1 MTVFRSFYLRCLLHF
16 GVQVRIITLYAWSDV
31 TGLTGLSGGTECI
44 EESRTALT
52 IRSWQYRFY
61 REYVFSPALRVH
73 KLSRTWR
80 ERMRDR
86 VDPITEEKESEVKA
100 QDLQTDAVGKEETQE
115 ILQTDALAEI
125 PADEIPEEDFLADPA
140 EDETVKEEELLKAEA
155 AEEATESEEQEAS
168 EERPESEEQEASEES
183 AEAEESGENT
193 EAEASKESTTEERR
207 EGLSEKLAF
216 FSNMS
221 LGKKIAVGCGAAAC
235 VLAVVYIGIAQTYK
249 TKFIEGTSING
260 IDAGKKTVSEVED
273 EIEKTVENYSL
284 KLSFRDNRTE
294 TIDGDDIDYQY
305 VPDGGVQKLLDEQN
319 IYTWIGGALFGSEK
333 SFTVD
338 EDTQFNEQKLVEGL
352 SNLPEMKTENQ
363 VAPTD
368 AYLLLD
374 ENTKR
379 YNIIPETE
387 GNVLN
392 VEAVQA
398 YAKSAVSGSVETV
411 DLAQA
416 ADTYAAPAVRSTDES
431 LNSQQAALNQFL
443 SASITYTLPEGTQV
457 LDASVLNG
465 WISEDEN
472 GYRYVDEE
480 HIAECVDQYVADLAS
495 AVDVEKETS
504 TFASTNRGMV
514 EVDNNEFVIKINQ
527 DAEKEQ
533 LLAEVLGSTVA
544 QREPVYSRKDETQD
558 PTFGGTYVEID
569 IDNQTVYYYEDGQCL
584 VETPCVTGTGS
595 VPRRSTPTGVFHIYD
610 KQRNRTLYGDIQADG
625 SYGYASFVNYW
636 MRFCGGCGLH
646 DATWRDSF
654 GGDIYWDSGSH
665 GCVNLPY
672 EAAAQMYEIVEEGT
686 PCIVF

>member
-1 MTVFRSFYLRCLLHF
+1 MFFLRLQES
-16 GVQVRIITLYAWSDV
+16 VTSSRI
-31 TGLTGLSGGTECI
+31 
-44 EESRTALT
+44 
-52 IRSWQYRFY
+52 
-61 REYVFSPALRVH
+61 
-73 KLSRTWR
+73 WR
-80 ERMRDR
+80 KRMSDR

-100 QDLQTDAVGKEETQE
+100 QDLQEDAAEKEETQE
-115 ILQTDALAEI
+115 VLKTDALAEI
-125 PADEIPEEDFLADPA
+125 PADEIPDEDFLAETETAAESPA
-140 EDETVKEEELLKAEA
+140 EAVSGEA
-155 AEEATESEEQEAS
+155 
-168 EERPESEEQEASEES
+168 PEES
-183 AEAEESGENT
+183 A
-193 EAEASKESTTEERR
+193 TEEGSS
-207 EGLSEKLAF
+207 GLTKKLAA

-221 LGKKIAVGCGAAAC
+221 LRKKIAVGCGAAAC

-294 TIDGDDIDYQY
+294 TIDGDAFDYQY
-305 VPDGGVQKLLDEQN
+305 VSDGGVQRLLDEQN

-333 SFTVD
+333 SYTVD

-352 SNLPEMKTENQ
+352 SNLPEMKSENQ

-374 ENTKR
+374 ETTKR
-379 YNIIPETE
+379 YNIVPETE

-416 ADTYAAPAVRSTDES
+416 ADTYAAPAIRANDEG
-431 LNSQQAALNQFL
+431 LNSQQAALNTFL
-443 SASITYTLPEGTQV
+443 SANITYTLPEGKQV
-457 LDASVLNG
+457 LDANVLNG
-465 WISEDEN
+465 WISVDDN

-514 EVDNNEFVIKINQ
+514 EVDNNEYVIKINQ
-527 DAEKEQ
+527 DAEKEK
-533 LLAEVLGSTVA
+533 LLEEVLGNTVT

-610 KQRNRTLYGDIQADG
+610 KQRSRTLYGDIQPDG

>member
-1 MTVFRSFYLRCLLHF
+1 MFFLRLQES
-16 GVQVRIITLYAWSDV
+16 VTSSRI
-31 TGLTGLSGGTECI
+31 
-44 EESRTALT
+44 
-52 IRSWQYRFY
+52 
-61 REYVFSPALRVH
+61 
-73 KLSRTWR
+73 WR
-80 ERMRDR
+80 ERMSDR

-100 QDLQTDAVGKEETQE
+100 QDLQEDAAEKEETQE
-115 ILQTDALAEI
+115 VLKTDALAEI
-125 PADEIPEEDFLADPA
+125 PADEIPDEDFLAEPA
-140 EDETVKEEELLKAEA
+140 EDEIVKEEELLKAEPEAETETETA
-155 AEEATESEEQEAS
+155 AESPAEAVSGEA
-168 EERPESEEQEASEES
+168 PEES
-183 AEAEESGENT
+183 A
-193 EAEASKESTTEERR
+193 TEEGSS
-207 EGLSEKLAF
+207 GLTKKLAA

-221 LGKKIAVGCGAAAC
+221 LRKKIAVGCGAAAC

-294 TIDGDDIDYQY
+294 TIDGDAIDYQY
-305 VPDGGVQKLLDEQN
+305 VSDGGVQKLLDEQN

-333 SFTVD
+333 SYTVD

-374 ENTKR
+374 ETTKR
-379 YNIIPETE
+379 YNIVPETE

-416 ADTYAAPAVRSTDES
+416 ADTYAAPAIRANDEG
-431 LNSQQAALNQFL
+431 LNSQQAALNAFL
-443 SASITYTLPEGTQV
+443 STSITYTLPEGTQV
-457 LDASVLNG
+457 LDANVLDG
-465 WISEDEN
+465 WISVDDN

-514 EVDNNEFVIKINQ
+514 EVDNNEYVIKINQ
-527 DAEKEQ
+527 DAEKEK
-533 LLAEVLGSTVA
+533 LLEEVLGNTVT

-610 KQRNRTLYGDIQADG
+610 KQRSRTLYGDIQPDG

>member
-1 MTVFRSFYLRCLLHF
+1 MFFLRLQES
-16 GVQVRIITLYAWSDV
+16 VTSSRI
-31 TGLTGLSGGTECI
+31 
-44 EESRTALT
+44 
-52 IRSWQYRFY
+52 
-61 REYVFSPALRVH
+61 
-73 KLSRTWR
+73 WR
-80 ERMRDR
+80 ERMSDR

-100 QDLQTDAVGKEETQE
+100 QDLQEDAAEKEETQE
-115 ILQTDALAEI
+115 VLKTDALAEI
-125 PADEIPEEDFLADPA
+125 PADEIPDEDFLAEPA
-140 EDETVKEEELLKAEA
+140 EDEIVTEEELLKAEPEAETETETA
-155 AEEATESEEQEAS
+155 AESPAEAVSGEA
-168 EERPESEEQEASEES
+168 PEES
-183 AEAEESGENT
+183 A
-193 EAEASKESTTEERR
+193 TEEGSS
-207 EGLSEKLAF
+207 GLTKKLAA

-221 LGKKIAVGCGAAAC
+221 LRKRIAVGCGAAAC

-294 TIDGDDIDYQY
+294 TIDGDAFDYQY
-305 VPDGGVQKLLDEQN
+305 VSDGGVQRLLDEQN

-333 SFTVD
+333 SYTVD

-352 SNLPEMKTENQ
+352 SNLPEMKSENQ

-374 ENTKR
+374 ETTKR
-379 YNIIPETE
+379 YNIVPETE

-416 ADTYAAPAVRSTDES
+416 ADTYAAPAIRANDEG
-431 LNSQQAALNQFL
+431 LNSQQAALNAFL
-443 SASITYTLPEGTQV
+443 STSITYTLPEGTQV
-457 LDASVLNG
+457 LDANVLDG
-465 WISEDEN
+465 WISVDDN

-514 EVDNNEFVIKINQ
+514 EVDNNEYVIKINQ
-527 DAEKEQ
+527 DAEKEK
-533 LLAEVLGSTVA
+533 LLEEVLGNTVT

-610 KQRNRTLYGDIQADG
+610 KQRSRTLYGDIQPDG

>member
-1 MTVFRSFYLRCLLHF
+1 MFFLRLQES
-16 GVQVRIITLYAWSDV
+16 VTSSRI
-31 TGLTGLSGGTECI
+31 
-44 EESRTALT
+44 
-52 IRSWQYRFY
+52 
-61 REYVFSPALRVH
+61 
-73 KLSRTWR
+73 WR
-80 ERMRDR
+80 ERMSDR

-100 QDLQTDAVGKEETQE
+100 QDLQEDAAEKEETQE
-115 ILQTDALAEI
+115 VLKTDALAEI
-125 PADEIPEEDFLADPA
+125 PADEIPDEDFLAEPA
-140 EDETVKEEELLKAEA
+140 EDEIVTEEELLKAEPEAETETETA
-155 AEEATESEEQEAS
+155 AESPAEAVSGEA
-168 EERPESEEQEASEES
+168 PEES
-183 AEAEESGENT
+183 A
-193 EAEASKESTTEERR
+193 TEEGSS
-207 EGLSEKLAF
+207 GLTKKLAA

-221 LGKKIAVGCGAAAC
+221 LRKKIAVGCGAAAC

-294 TIDGDDIDYQY
+294 TIDGDAFDYQY
-305 VPDGGVQKLLDEQN
+305 VSDGGVQKLLDEQN

-333 SFTVD
+333 SYTVD

-352 SNLPEMKTENQ
+352 SNLPEMKSENQ

-374 ENTKR
+374 ETTKR
-379 YNIIPETE
+379 YNIVPETE

-416 ADTYAAPAVRSTDES
+416 ADTYAAPAIRANDEG
-431 LNSQQAALNQFL
+431 LNSQQAALNAFL
-443 SASITYTLPEGTQV
+443 STSITYTLPEGTQV
-457 LDASVLNG
+457 LDANVLDG
-465 WISEDEN
+465 WISVDDN

-514 EVDNNEFVIKINQ
+514 EVDNTEYVIKINQ
-527 DAEKEQ
+527 DAEKEK
-533 LLAEVLGSTVA
+533 LLEEVLGNTVT

-610 KQRNRTLYGDIQADG
+610 KQRSRTLYGDIQPDG

>member
-1 MTVFRSFYLRCLLHF
+1 
-16 GVQVRIITLYAWSDV
+16 
-31 TGLTGLSGGTECI
+31 
-44 EESRTALT
+44 
-52 IRSWQYRFY
+52 
-61 REYVFSPALRVH
+61 
-73 KLSRTWR
+73 
-80 ERMRDR
+80 MRDR
-86 VDPITEEKESEVKA
+86 VDPINEEKDPEVKP
-100 QDLQTDAVGKEETQE
+100 QDLSKDAAGKEETQE
-115 ILQTDALAEI
+115 VLKTDVLAEI
-125 PADEIPEEDFLADPA
+125 SADEIPEEDFLTDPA
-140 EDETVKEEELLKAEA
+140 EDEIVKEEELPEEESAEA
-155 AEEATESEEQEAS
+155 AEKAAAAEEEEEEEGTVSEEQEAVS
-168 EERPESEEQEASEES
+168 AEAPEESVTEETPEEAPEESVTEEAREES
-183 AEAEESGENT
+183 AAEEESG
-193 EAEASKESTTEERR
+193 
-207 EGLSEKLAF
+207 GLSKKLAYF
-216 FSNMS
+216 KNMS

-235 VLAVVYIGIAQTYK
+235 VLAVTYIGIAQTYK

-273 EIEKTVENYSL
+273 EIEKTVENYTL

-294 TIDGDDIDYQY
+294 TIDGDAIDYQY
-305 VPDGGVQKLLDEQN
+305 VSDGGVQKLLDEQN

-333 SFTVD
+333 SYTVG

-374 ENTKR
+374 EATKR

-416 ADTYAAPAVRSTDES
+416 ADTYAAPAVRATDES
-431 LNSQQAALNQFL
+431 LNSQQAALNTFL
-443 SASITYTLPEGTQV
+443 STSITYTLPEGTQT
-457 LDASVLNG
+457 LDANVLNG
-465 WISEDEN
+465 WISVDDN

-480 HIAECVDQYVADLAS
+480 HIAECVDQYVEDLAS

-514 EVDNNEFVIKINQ
+514 EVDNNEYVIKIDQ

-533 LLAEVLGSTVA
+533 LLEEVLGNTVT
-544 QREPVYSRKDETQD
+544 QREPVYSRKDKTQD

-569 IDNQTVYYYEDGQCL
+569 IENQTVYYYEDGQCL

-595 VPRRSTPTGVFHIYD
+595 IPRRSTPTGVFHIYD
-610 KQRNRTLYGDIQADG
+610 KQRSRTLYGDIQPDG

-654 GGDIYWDSGSH
+654 GGDIYWESGSH

>member
-1 MTVFRSFYLRCLLHF
+1 MFFLRLQES
-16 GVQVRIITLYAWSDV
+16 VTSSRI
-31 TGLTGLSGGTECI
+31 
-44 EESRTALT
+44 
-52 IRSWQYRFY
+52 
-61 REYVFSPALRVH
+61 
-73 KLSRTWR
+73 WR
-80 ERMRDR
+80 ERMSDR

-100 QDLQTDAVGKEETQE
+100 QDLQEDAAEKEETQE
-115 ILQTDALAEI
+115 VLKTDALAEI
-125 PADEIPEEDFLADPA
+125 PADEIPDEDFLAEPA
-140 EDETVKEEELLKAEA
+140 EDEIVKEEELLKAEPEAETETETA
-155 AEEATESEEQEAS
+155 AESPAEAVSGEA
-168 EERPESEEQEASEES
+168 PEES
-183 AEAEESGENT
+183 A
-193 EAEASKESTTEERR
+193 TEEGSS
-207 EGLSEKLAF
+207 GLTKKLAA

-221 LGKKIAVGCGAAAC
+221 LRKKIAVGCGAAAC

-294 TIDGDDIDYQY
+294 TIDGDAFDYQY
-305 VPDGGVQKLLDEQN
+305 VSDGGVQKLLDEQN

-333 SFTVD
+333 SYTVD

-352 SNLPEMKTENQ
+352 SNLPEMKSENQ

-374 ENTKR
+374 DTTKR
-379 YNIIPETE
+379 YNIVPETE

-416 ADTYAAPAVRSTDES
+416 ADTYAAPAIRANDEG
-431 LNSQQAALNQFL
+431 LNSQQAALNAFL
-443 SASITYTLPEGTQV
+443 STSITYTLPEGTQV
-457 LDASVLNG
+457 LDANVLDG
-465 WISEDEN
+465 WISVDDN

-514 EVDNNEFVIKINQ
+514 EVDNNEYVIKINQ
-527 DAEKEQ
+527 DAEKEK
-533 LLAEVLGSTVA
+533 LLEEVLGNTVT

-610 KQRNRTLYGDIQADG
+610 KQRSRTLYGDIQPDG

-646 DATWRDSF
+646 DATWRDSL

>member
-1 MTVFRSFYLRCLLHF
+1 MFFLRLQES
-16 GVQVRIITLYAWSDV
+16 VTSSRI
-31 TGLTGLSGGTECI
+31 
-44 EESRTALT
+44 
-52 IRSWQYRFY
+52 
-61 REYVFSPALRVH
+61 
-73 KLSRTWR
+73 WR
-80 ERMRDR
+80 KRMSDR

-100 QDLQTDAVGKEETQE
+100 QDLQEDAAEKEETQE
-115 ILQTDALAEI
+115 VLKTDALAEI
-125 PADEIPEEDFLADPA
+125 PADEIPDEDFLAEPA
-140 EDETVKEEELLKAEA
+140 EDEIVTEEGLLKAEPEA
-155 AEEATESEEQEAS
+155 ETETETAEESPAEAVS
-168 EERPESEEQEASEES
+168 GEAPEES
-183 AEAEESGENT
+183 A
-193 EAEASKESTTEERR
+193 TEEGSS
-207 EGLSEKLAF
+207 GLMKKLAA

-221 LGKKIAVGCGAAAC
+221 LRKKIAVGFGAAAC

-294 TIDGDDIDYQY
+294 TIDGDAFDYQY
-305 VPDGGVQKLLDEQN
+305 VSDGGVQKLLDEQN

-333 SFTVD
+333 SYTVD

-374 ENTKR
+374 ETTKR
-379 YNIIPETE
+379 YNIVPETE

-416 ADTYAAPAVRSTDES
+416 ADTYAAPAIRANDDG
-431 LNSQQAALNQFL
+431 LNSQQAALNAFL
-443 SASITYTLPEGTQV
+443 STSITYTLPEGTQV
-457 LDASVLNG
+457 LDANVLDG
-465 WISEDEN
+465 WISVDDN

-514 EVDNNEFVIKINQ
+514 EVDNNEYVIKINQ
-527 DAEKEQ
+527 DAEKEK
-533 LLAEVLGSTVA
+533 LLEEVLGNTVT

-610 KQRNRTLYGDIQADG
+610 KQRSRTLYGDIQPDG

>member
-1 MTVFRSFYLRCLLHF
+1 MFFLRLQES
-16 GVQVRIITLYAWSDV
+16 VTSSRI
-31 TGLTGLSGGTECI
+31 
-44 EESRTALT
+44 
-52 IRSWQYRFY
+52 
-61 REYVFSPALRVH
+61 
-73 KLSRTWR
+73 WR
-80 ERMRDR
+80 KRMSDR

-100 QDLQTDAVGKEETQE
+100 QDLQEDAAEKEETQE
-115 ILQTDALAEI
+115 VLKTDALAEI
-125 PADEIPEEDFLADPA
+125 PADEIPDEDFLAEPA
-140 EDETVKEEELLKAEA
+140 EDEIVKEEELLKAEPEAETETA
-155 AEEATESEEQEAS
+155 AESPAEAVSCEAPEETATE
-168 EERPESEEQEASEES
+168 
-183 AEAEESGENT
+183 
-193 EAEASKESTTEERR
+193 
-207 EGLSEKLAF
+207 EGGNGLLKKLAA

-221 LGKKIAVGCGAAAC
+221 LKKKIAVGFGAAAC

-294 TIDGDDIDYQY
+294 TIDGDAFDYQY
-305 VPDGGVQKLLDEQN
+305 VSDGGVQKLLDEQN

-333 SFTVD
+333 SYTVD

-374 ENTKR
+374 ETTKR
-379 YNIIPETE
+379 YNIVPETE

-416 ADTYAAPAVRSTDES
+416 ADTYAAPAIRANDEG
-431 LNSQQAALNQFL
+431 LNSQQAALNAFL
-443 SASITYTLPEGTQV
+443 STSITYTLPEGTQV
-457 LDASVLNG
+457 LDANVLDG
-465 WISEDEN
+465 WISVDDN

-514 EVDNNEFVIKINQ
+514 EVDNNEYVIKINQ
-527 DAEKEQ
+527 DAEKEK
-533 LLAEVLGSTVA
+533 LLEEVLGNTVT

-610 KQRNRTLYGDIQADG
+610 KQRSRTLYGDIQPDG

>member
-1 MTVFRSFYLRCLLHF
+1 MFFLRLQES
-16 GVQVRIITLYAWSDV
+16 VTSSRI
-31 TGLTGLSGGTECI
+31 
-44 EESRTALT
+44 
-52 IRSWQYRFY
+52 
-61 REYVFSPALRVH
+61 
-73 KLSRTWR
+73 WR
-80 ERMRDR
+80 ERMSDR
-86 VDPITEEKESEVKA
+86 VDPITEEKESEVNA
-100 QDLQTDAVGKEETQE
+100 QDLQEDAAEKEETQE
-115 ILQTDALAEI
+115 VLKTDALAEI
-125 PADEIPEEDFLADPA
+125 PADEIPDEDFLAEPA
-140 EDETVKEEELLKAEA
+140 EDEIVKEEELLKAEPEAETETETA
-155 AEEATESEEQEAS
+155 AESPAEAVSGEA
-168 EERPESEEQEASEES
+168 PEES
-183 AEAEESGENT
+183 A
-193 EAEASKESTTEERR
+193 TEEGSS
-207 EGLSEKLAF
+207 GLTKKLAA

-221 LGKKIAVGCGAAAC
+221 LRKRIAVGCGAAAC

-294 TIDGDDIDYQY
+294 TIDGDAFDYQY
-305 VPDGGVQKLLDEQN
+305 VSDGGVQRLLDEQN

-333 SFTVD
+333 SYTVD

-352 SNLPEMKTENQ
+352 SNLPEMKSENQ

-374 ENTKR
+374 ETTKR
-379 YNIIPETE
+379 YNIVPETE

-416 ADTYAAPAVRSTDES
+416 ADTYAAPAIRANDEG
-431 LNSQQAALNQFL
+431 LNSQQAALNAFL
-443 SASITYTLPEGTQV
+443 STSITYTLPEGTQV
-457 LDASVLNG
+457 LDANVLDG
-465 WISEDEN
+465 WISVDDN

-514 EVDNNEFVIKINQ
+514 EVDNTEYVIKINQ
-527 DAEKEQ
+527 DAEKEK
-533 LLAEVLGSTVA
+533 LLEEVLGNTVT

-610 KQRNRTLYGDIQADG
+610 KQRSRTLYGDIQPDG

>member
-1 MTVFRSFYLRCLLHF
+1 MFFLRLQES
-16 GVQVRIITLYAWSDV
+16 VTSSRI
-31 TGLTGLSGGTECI
+31 
-44 EESRTALT
+44 
-52 IRSWQYRFY
+52 
-61 REYVFSPALRVH
+61 
-73 KLSRTWR
+73 WR
-80 ERMRDR
+80 ERMSDR

-100 QDLQTDAVGKEETQE
+100 QDLQEDAAEKEETQE
-115 ILQTDALAEI
+115 VLKTDALAEI
-125 PADEIPEEDFLADPA
+125 PADEIPDEDFLAEPA
-140 EDETVKEEELLKAEA
+140 EDEIVTEEELLKAEPEAETETETA
-155 AEEATESEEQEAS
+155 AESPAEAVSGEA
-168 EERPESEEQEASEES
+168 PEES
-183 AEAEESGENT
+183 A
-193 EAEASKESTTEERR
+193 TEEGSS
-207 EGLSEKLAF
+207 GLTKKLAA

-221 LGKKIAVGCGAAAC
+221 LRKKIAVGCGAAAC

-294 TIDGDDIDYQY
+294 TIDGDAFDYQY
-305 VPDGGVQKLLDEQN
+305 VSDGGVQRLLDEQN

-333 SFTVD
+333 SYTVD

-352 SNLPEMKTENQ
+352 SNLPEMKSENQ

-374 ENTKR
+374 ETTKR
-379 YNIIPETE
+379 YNIVPETE

-416 ADTYAAPAVRSTDES
+416 ADTYAAPAIRANDEG
-431 LNSQQAALNQFL
+431 LNSQQAALNAFL
-443 SASITYTLPEGTQV
+443 STSITYTLPEGTQV
-457 LDASVLNG
+457 LDANVLDG
-465 WISEDEN
+465 WISVDDN

-514 EVDNNEFVIKINQ
+514 EVDNTEYVIKINQ
-527 DAEKEQ
+527 DAEKEK
-533 LLAEVLGSTVA
+533 LLEEVLGNTVT

-610 KQRNRTLYGDIQADG
+610 KQRSRTLYGDIQPDG

>member
-1 MTVFRSFYLRCLLHF
+1 MFFLRLQEF
-16 GVQVRIITLYAWSDV
+16 
-31 TGLTGLSGGTECI
+31 LTS
-44 EESRTALT
+44 
-52 IRSWQYRFY
+52 
-61 REYVFSPALRVH
+61 
-73 KLSRTWR
+73 SRTWR
-80 ERMRDR
+80 ERMSDR
-86 VDPITEEKESEVKA
+86 VDPITEEKESEVNS
-100 QDLQTDAVGKEETQE
+100 QDLQEDAAEKEETQE
-115 ILQTDALAEI
+115 ILKTDALAEI
-125 PADEIPEEDFLADPA
+125 PADEIPDEDFLAEPA
-140 EDETVKEEELLKAEA
+140 EDEIVKEEELLKAEPEAETETETA
-155 AEEATESEEQEAS
+155 AESPAEAVSGEA
-168 EERPESEEQEASEES
+168 PEES
-183 AEAEESGENT
+183 A
-193 EAEASKESTTEERR
+193 TEEGSS
-207 EGLSEKLAF
+207 GLTKKLAA

-221 LGKKIAVGCGAAAC
+221 LRKKIAVGCGAAAC

-294 TIDGDDIDYQY
+294 TIDGDAFDYQY
-305 VPDGGVQKLLDEQN
+305 VSDGGVQRLLDEQN

-333 SFTVD
+333 SYTVD

-352 SNLPEMKTENQ
+352 SNLPEMKSENQ

-374 ENTKR
+374 ETTKR
-379 YNIIPETE
+379 YNIVPETE

-416 ADTYAAPAVRSTDES
+416 ADTYAAPAIRANDEG
-431 LNSQQAALNQFL
+431 LNSQQAALNAFL
-443 SASITYTLPEGTQV
+443 STSITYTLPEGTQV
-457 LDASVLNG
+457 LDANVLDG
-465 WISEDEN
+465 WISVDDN
-472 GYRYVDEE
+472 GYRYEDEE

-514 EVDNNEFVIKINQ
+514 EVDNNEYVIKINQ
-527 DAEKEQ
+527 DAEKEK
-533 LLAEVLGSTVA
+533 LLEEVLGNTVT

-610 KQRNRTLYGDIQADG
+610 KQRSRTLYGDIQPDG

>member
-1 MTVFRSFYLRCLLHF
+1 MFFLRLQES
-16 GVQVRIITLYAWSDV
+16 VTSSRI
-31 TGLTGLSGGTECI
+31 
-44 EESRTALT
+44 
-52 IRSWQYRFY
+52 
-61 REYVFSPALRVH
+61 
-73 KLSRTWR
+73 WR
-80 ERMRDR
+80 ERMSDR

-100 QDLQTDAVGKEETQE
+100 QDLQEDAAEKEETQE
-115 ILQTDALAEI
+115 ILKTDALAEI
-125 PADEIPEEDFLADPA
+125 PADEIPDEDFLAEPA
-140 EDETVKEEELLKAEA
+140 EDEIVKEEELLKAEPEAETETETA
-155 AEEATESEEQEAS
+155 AESPAEAVSCEAPEETATE
-168 EERPESEEQEASEES
+168 
-183 AEAEESGENT
+183 
-193 EAEASKESTTEERR
+193 
-207 EGLSEKLAF
+207 EGGNGLLKKLAYF
-216 FSNMS
+216 KNMS

-235 VLAVVYIGIAQTYK
+235 VLAVTYIGIAQTYK

-294 TIDGDDIDYQY
+294 TIDGDAFDYQY
-305 VPDGGVQKLLDEQN
+305 VSDGGVQKLLDEQN

-333 SFTVD
+333 SYTVD

-374 ENTKR
+374 ETTKR
-379 YNIIPETE
+379 YNIVPETE

-416 ADTYAAPAVRSTDES
+416 ADTYAAPAIRANDEG
-431 LNSQQAALNQFL
+431 LNSQQAALNAFL
-443 SASITYTLPEGTQV
+443 STSITYTLPEGTQV
-457 LDASVLNG
+457 LDANVLDG
-465 WISEDEN
+465 WISVDDN

-514 EVDNNEFVIKINQ
+514 EVDNNEYVIKINQ
-527 DAEKEQ
+527 DAEKEK
-533 LLAEVLGSTVA
+533 LLEEVLGNTVT

-610 KQRNRTLYGDIQADG
+610 KQRSRTLYGDIQPDG

>member
-1 MTVFRSFYLRCLLHF
+1 MS
-16 GVQVRIITLYAWSDV
+16 
-31 TGLTGLSGGTECI
+31 
-44 EESRTALT
+44 
-52 IRSWQYRFY
+52 
-61 REYVFSPALRVH
+61 
-73 KLSRTWR
+73 
-80 ERMRDR
+80 DR

-100 QDLQTDAVGKEETQE
+100 QDLQEDAAEKEETQE
-115 ILQTDALAEI
+115 VLKTDALAEI
-125 PADEIPEEDFLADPA
+125 PADEIPEEDFLAESA
-140 EDETVKEEELLKAEA
+140 EDENVKEEELLKTGSEAEA
-155 AEEATESEEQEAS
+155 ETETAAES
-168 EERPESEEQEASEES
+168 S
-183 AEAEESGENT
+183 AEAETETETAAESPAEAVSGEAP
-193 EAEASKESTTEERR
+193 EESATEEGSS
-207 EGLSEKLAF
+207 GLTKKLAA

-221 LGKKIAVGCGAAAC
+221 LRKKIAVGCGTAAC
-235 VLAVVYIGIAQTYK
+235 VLAVAYIGIAQTYK

-294 TIDGDDIDYQY
+294 TIDGDAIDYQY
-305 VPDGGVQKLLDEQN
+305 VSDGGVQKLLDEQN

-333 SFTVD
+333 SYTVD

-374 ENTKR
+374 ETTKR
-379 YNIIPETE
+379 YNIVPETE

-416 ADTYAAPAVRSTDES
+416 ADTYAAPAIRANDEG
-431 LNSQQAALNQFL
+431 LNSQQAALNTFL
-443 SASITYTLPEGTQV
+443 STSITYTLPDGTQV
-457 LDASVLNG
+457 LDANVLDG
-465 WISEDEN
+465 WISVDDN

-514 EVDNNEFVIKINQ
+514 EVDNNEYVIKIDQ
-527 DAEKEQ
+527 DAEKEK
-533 LLAEVLGSTVA
+533 LLEEVLGNTVT

-610 KQRNRTLYGDIQADG
+610 KQRSRTLYGDIQPDG

-654 GGDIYWDSGSH
+654 GGDIYWESGSH

>member
-1 MTVFRSFYLRCLLHF
+1 MFFLRLQES
-16 GVQVRIITLYAWSDV
+16 VTSSRI
-31 TGLTGLSGGTECI
+31 
-44 EESRTALT
+44 
-52 IRSWQYRFY
+52 
-61 REYVFSPALRVH
+61 
-73 KLSRTWR
+73 WR
-80 ERMRDR
+80 ERMSDR

-100 QDLQTDAVGKEETQE
+100 QDLQEDAAEKEETQE
-115 ILQTDALAEI
+115 VLKTDALAEI
-125 PADEIPEEDFLADPA
+125 PADEIPDEDFLAEPA
-140 EDETVKEEELLKAEA
+140 EDEIVKEEELLKAEPEAETETETA
-155 AEEATESEEQEAS
+155 AESPAEAVSGEA
-168 EERPESEEQEASEES
+168 PEES
-183 AEAEESGENT
+183 A
-193 EAEASKESTTEERR
+193 TEEGSS
-207 EGLSEKLAF
+207 GLTKKLAA

-221 LGKKIAVGCGAAAC
+221 LRKKIAVGCGAAAC

-294 TIDGDDIDYQY
+294 TIDGDAFDYQY
-305 VPDGGVQKLLDEQN
+305 VSDGGVQRLLDEQN

-333 SFTVD
+333 SYTVD

-352 SNLPEMKTENQ
+352 SNLPEMKSENQ

-374 ENTKR
+374 ETTKR
-379 YNIIPETE
+379 YNIVPETE

-416 ADTYAAPAVRSTDES
+416 ADTYAAPAIRANDEG
-431 LNSQQAALNQFL
+431 LNSQQAALNAFL
-443 SASITYTLPEGTQV
+443 STSITYTLPEGTQV
-457 LDASVLNG
+457 LDANVLDG
-465 WISEDEN
+465 WISVDDN

-514 EVDNNEFVIKINQ
+514 EVDNTEYVIKINQ
-527 DAEKEQ
+527 DAEKEK
-533 LLAEVLGSTVA
+533 LLEEVLGNTVT

-610 KQRNRTLYGDIQADG
+610 KQRSRTLYGDIQPDG

>member
-1 MTVFRSFYLRCLLHF
+1 MFFLRLQES
-16 GVQVRIITLYAWSDV
+16 VTSSRI
-31 TGLTGLSGGTECI
+31 
-44 EESRTALT
+44 
-52 IRSWQYRFY
+52 
-61 REYVFSPALRVH
+61 
-73 KLSRTWR
+73 WR
-80 ERMRDR
+80 ERMSDR

-100 QDLQTDAVGKEETQE
+100 QDLQEDAAEKEETQE
-115 ILQTDALAEI
+115 VLKTDALAEI
-125 PADEIPEEDFLADPA
+125 PADEIPDEDFLAEPA
-140 EDETVKEEELLKAEA
+140 EDEIVKEEELLKAEPEAETETETA
-155 AEEATESEEQEAS
+155 AESPAEAVSGEA
-168 EERPESEEQEASEES
+168 PEES
-183 AEAEESGENT
+183 A
-193 EAEASKESTTEERR
+193 TEEGSS
-207 EGLSEKLAF
+207 GLTKKLAA

-221 LGKKIAVGCGAAAC
+221 LRKKIAVGFGAAAC

-294 TIDGDDIDYQY
+294 TIDGDAFDYQY
-305 VPDGGVQKLLDEQN
+305 VSDGGVQKLLDEQN

-333 SFTVD
+333 SYTVD

-374 ENTKR
+374 ETTKR
-379 YNIIPETE
+379 YNIVPETE

-416 ADTYAAPAVRSTDES
+416 ADTYAAPAIRANDEG
-431 LNSQQAALNQFL
+431 LNSQQAALNAFL
-443 SASITYTLPEGTQV
+443 STSITYTLPEGTQV
-457 LDASVLNG
+457 LDANVLDG
-465 WISEDEN
+465 WISVDDN

-514 EVDNNEFVIKINQ
+514 EVDNNEYVIKINQ
-527 DAEKEQ
+527 DAEKEK
-533 LLAEVLGSTVA
+533 LLEEVLGNTVT

-610 KQRNRTLYGDIQADG
+610 KQRSRTLYGDIQPDG

>member
-1 MTVFRSFYLRCLLHF
+1 
-16 GVQVRIITLYAWSDV
+16 
-31 TGLTGLSGGTECI
+31 
-44 EESRTALT
+44 
-52 IRSWQYRFY
+52 
-61 REYVFSPALRVH
+61 
-73 KLSRTWR
+73 
-80 ERMRDR
+80 MRDR

-100 QDLQTDAVGKEETQE
+100 QDLQEDAAEKEETQE
-115 ILQTDALAEI
+115 VLKTDALAEI
-125 PADEIPEEDFLADPA
+125 PADEIPDEDFLAEPA
-140 EDETVKEEELLKAEA
+140 EDEIVTEEELLKAEPEAETETETA
-155 AEEATESEEQEAS
+155 AESPAEAVSGEA
-168 EERPESEEQEASEES
+168 PEES
-183 AEAEESGENT
+183 A
-193 EAEASKESTTEERR
+193 TEEGSS
-207 EGLSEKLAF
+207 GLTKKLAA

-221 LGKKIAVGCGAAAC
+221 LRKKIAVGCGAAAC

-294 TIDGDDIDYQY
+294 TIDGDAFDYQY
-305 VPDGGVQKLLDEQN
+305 VSDGGVQKLLDEQN

-333 SFTVD
+333 SYTVG
-338 EDTQFNEQKLVEGL
+338 EDTKFDEQKLVEGL
-352 SNLPEMKTENQ
+352 SNLPEMKSENQ
-363 VAPTD
+363 AAPTD

-374 ENTKR
+374 ETTKR
-379 YNIIPETE
+379 YNIVPQTE

-416 ADTYAAPAVRSTDES
+416 ADTYAAPAIRANDEG
-431 LNSQQAALNQFL
+431 LNSQQAALNAFL
-443 SASITYTLPEGTQV
+443 STSITYTLPEGTQV
-457 LDASVLNG
+457 LDANVLDG
-465 WISEDEN
+465 WISVDDN

-495 AVDVEKETS
+495 TVDVEKETS

-514 EVDNNEFVIKINQ
+514 EVDNNEYVIKINQ
-527 DAEKEQ
+527 DAEKEK
-533 LLAEVLGSTVA
+533 LLEEVLGNTVT

-610 KQRNRTLYGDIQADG
+610 KQRSRTLYGDIQPDG

-654 GGDIYWDSGSH
+654 GGDIYWDSGTH

>member
-1 MTVFRSFYLRCLLHF
+1 MFFLRLQES
-16 GVQVRIITLYAWSDV
+16 VTSSRI
-31 TGLTGLSGGTECI
+31 
-44 EESRTALT
+44 
-52 IRSWQYRFY
+52 
-61 REYVFSPALRVH
+61 
-73 KLSRTWR
+73 WR
-80 ERMRDR
+80 ERMSDR

-100 QDLQTDAVGKEETQE
+100 QDLQEDAAEKEETQE
-115 ILQTDALAEI
+115 VLKTDALAEI
-125 PADEIPEEDFLADPA
+125 PADEIPDEDFLAEPA
-140 EDETVKEEELLKAEA
+140 EDEIVKEEELLKAEPEAETETETA
-155 AEEATESEEQEAS
+155 AESPAEAVSGEA
-168 EERPESEEQEASEES
+168 PEES
-183 AEAEESGENT
+183 A
-193 EAEASKESTTEERR
+193 TEEGSS
-207 EGLSEKLAF
+207 GLTKKLAA

-221 LGKKIAVGCGAAAC
+221 LRKKIAVGCGAAAC

-294 TIDGDDIDYQY
+294 TIDGDAFDYQY
-305 VPDGGVQKLLDEQN
+305 VSDGGVQKLLDEQN

-333 SFTVD
+333 SYTVD

-374 ENTKR
+374 ETTKR
-379 YNIIPETE
+379 YNIVPETE

-416 ADTYAAPAVRSTDES
+416 ADTYAAPAIRANDEG
-431 LNSQQAALNQFL
+431 LNSQQAALNAFL
-443 SASITYTLPEGTQV
+443 STSITYTLPEGTQV
-457 LDASVLNG
+457 LDANVLDG
-465 WISEDEN
+465 WISVDDN

-495 AVDVEKETS
+495 TVDVEKETS

-514 EVDNNEFVIKINQ
+514 EVDNNEYVIKINQ
-527 DAEKEQ
+527 DAEKEK
-533 LLAEVLGSTVA
+533 LLEEVLGNTVT

-610 KQRNRTLYGDIQADG
+610 KQRSRTLYGDIQPDG

>member
-1 MTVFRSFYLRCLLHF
+1 MFFLRLQES
-16 GVQVRIITLYAWSDV
+16 VTSSRI
-31 TGLTGLSGGTECI
+31 
-44 EESRTALT
+44 
-52 IRSWQYRFY
+52 
-61 REYVFSPALRVH
+61 
-73 KLSRTWR
+73 WR
-80 ERMRDR
+80 KRMSDR

-100 QDLQTDAVGKEETQE
+100 QDLQEDAAEKEETQE
-115 ILQTDALAEI
+115 VLKTDALAEI
-125 PADEIPEEDFLADPA
+125 PADEIPDEDFLAEPA
-140 EDETVKEEELLKAEA
+140 EDEIVKEEELLKAEPEAETETETA
-155 AEEATESEEQEAS
+155 AESPAEAVSGEA
-168 EERPESEEQEASEES
+168 PEES
-183 AEAEESGENT
+183 A
-193 EAEASKESTTEERR
+193 TEEGSS
-207 EGLSEKLAF
+207 GLMKKLAA

-221 LGKKIAVGCGAAAC
+221 LRKKIAVGFGAAAC

-294 TIDGDDIDYQY
+294 TIDGDAFDYQY
-305 VPDGGVQKLLDEQN
+305 VSDGGVQKLLDEQN

-333 SFTVD
+333 SYTVD

-352 SNLPEMKTENQ
+352 SNLPEMKSENQ

-374 ENTKR
+374 ETTKR
-379 YNIIPETE
+379 YNIVPETE

-416 ADTYAAPAVRSTDES
+416 ADTYAAPAIRANDEG
-431 LNSQQAALNQFL
+431 LNSQQAALNAFL
-443 SASITYTLPEGTQV
+443 STSITYTLPEGTQV
-457 LDASVLNG
+457 LDANVLDG
-465 WISEDEN
+465 WISVDDN

-514 EVDNNEFVIKINQ
+514 EVDNNEYVIKINQ
-527 DAEKEQ
+527 DAEKEK
-533 LLAEVLGSTVA
+533 LLEEVLGNTVT

-610 KQRNRTLYGDIQADG
+610 KQRSRTLYGDIQPDG

>member
-1 MTVFRSFYLRCLLHF
+1 MFFLRLQES
-16 GVQVRIITLYAWSDV
+16 VTSSRI
-31 TGLTGLSGGTECI
+31 
-44 EESRTALT
+44 
-52 IRSWQYRFY
+52 
-61 REYVFSPALRVH
+61 
-73 KLSRTWR
+73 WR
-80 ERMRDR
+80 ERMSDR

-100 QDLQTDAVGKEETQE
+100 QDLQEDAAEKEETQE
-115 ILQTDALAEI
+115 VLKTDALAEI
-125 PADEIPEEDFLADPA
+125 PADEIPDEDFLAEPA
-140 EDETVKEEELLKAEA
+140 EDEIVKEEELLKAEPEAETETETA
-155 AEEATESEEQEAS
+155 AESPAEAVSGEA
-168 EERPESEEQEASEES
+168 PEES
-183 AEAEESGENT
+183 A
-193 EAEASKESTTEERR
+193 TEEGSS
-207 EGLSEKLAF
+207 GLTKKLAA

-221 LGKKIAVGCGAAAC
+221 LRKKIAVGCGAAAC
-235 VLAVVYIGIAQTYK
+235 VLAVVYIGIAQTYKTKFIEGTSINGIYK

-294 TIDGDDIDYQY
+294 TIDGDAFDYQY
-305 VPDGGVQKLLDEQN
+305 VSDGGVQKLLDEQN

-333 SFTVD
+333 SYTVD

-352 SNLPEMKTENQ
+352 SNLPEMKSENQ

-374 ENTKR
+374 ETTKR
-379 YNIIPETE
+379 YNIVPETE

-416 ADTYAAPAVRSTDES
+416 ADTYAAPAIRANDEG
-431 LNSQQAALNQFL
+431 LNSQQAALNAFL
-443 SASITYTLPEGTQV
+443 STSITYTLPEGTQV
-457 LDASVLNG
+457 LDANVLDG
-465 WISEDEN
+465 WISVDDN

-514 EVDNNEFVIKINQ
+514 EVDNNEYVIKINQ
-527 DAEKEQ
+527 DAEKEK
-533 LLAEVLGSTVA
+533 LLEEVLGNTVT

-610 KQRNRTLYGDIQADG
+610 KQRSRTLYGDIQPDG

>member
-1 MTVFRSFYLRCLLHF
+1 M
-16 GVQVRIITLYAWSDV
+16 
-31 TGLTGLSGGTECI
+31 
-44 EESRTALT
+44 
-52 IRSWQYRFY
+52 
-61 REYVFSPALRVH
+61 
-73 KLSRTWR
+73 
-80 ERMRDR
+80 
-86 VDPITEEKESEVKA
+86 
-100 QDLQTDAVGKEETQE
+100 
-115 ILQTDALAEI
+115 
-125 PADEIPEEDFLADPA
+125 
-140 EDETVKEEELLKAEA
+140 
-155 AEEATESEEQEAS
+155 
-168 EERPESEEQEASEES
+168 
-183 AEAEESGENT
+183 
-193 EAEASKESTTEERR
+193 
-207 EGLSEKLAF
+207 
-216 FSNMS
+216 
-221 LGKKIAVGCGAAAC
+221 
-235 VLAVVYIGIAQTYK
+235 LAVVYIGIAQTYK

-294 TIDGDDIDYQY
+294 TIDGDAIDYQY
-305 VPDGGVQKLLDEQN
+305 VSDGGVQKLLDEQN

-333 SFTVD
+333 SYTVE

-374 ENTKR
+374 ETTKR
-379 YNIIPETE
+379 YNIVPETE

-416 ADTYAAPAVRSTDES
+416 ADTYATPAIRANDEG
-431 LNSQQAALNQFL
+431 LNSQQAALNAFL
-443 SASITYTLPEGTQV
+443 STSITYTLPEGTQV
-457 LDASVLNG
+457 LDANVLDG
-465 WISEDEN
+465 WISVDDN

-514 EVDNNEFVIKINQ
+514 EVDNNEYVIKINQ
-527 DAEKEQ
+527 DAEKEK
-533 LLAEVLGSTVA
+533 LLEEVLGNTVT

-610 KQRNRTLYGDIQADG
+610 KQRSRTLYGDIQPDG

>member
-1 MTVFRSFYLRCLLHF
+1 MFFLRLQES
-16 GVQVRIITLYAWSDV
+16 VTSSRI
-31 TGLTGLSGGTECI
+31 
-44 EESRTALT
+44 
-52 IRSWQYRFY
+52 
-61 REYVFSPALRVH
+61 
-73 KLSRTWR
+73 WR
-80 ERMRDR
+80 ERMSDR

-100 QDLQTDAVGKEETQE
+100 QDLQEDAAEKEETQE
-115 ILQTDALAEI
+115 VLKTDALAEI
-125 PADEIPEEDFLADPA
+125 PADEIPDEDFLAEPA
-140 EDETVKEEELLKAEA
+140 EDEIVKEEELLKAEPEAETETETA
-155 AEEATESEEQEAS
+155 AESPAEAVSGEA
-168 EERPESEEQEASEES
+168 PEES
-183 AEAEESGENT
+183 A
-193 EAEASKESTTEERR
+193 TEEGSS
-207 EGLSEKLAF
+207 GLTKKLAA

-221 LGKKIAVGCGAAAC
+221 LRKRIAVGCGAAAC

-294 TIDGDDIDYQY
+294 TIDGDAFDYQY
-305 VPDGGVQKLLDEQN
+305 VSDGGVQKLLDEQN

-333 SFTVD
+333 SYTVD

-352 SNLPEMKTENQ
+352 SNLPEMKSENQ

-374 ENTKR
+374 ETTKR
-379 YNIIPETE
+379 YNIVPETE

-416 ADTYAAPAVRSTDES
+416 ADTYAAPAIRANDEG
-431 LNSQQAALNQFL
+431 LNSQQAALNAFL
-443 SASITYTLPEGTQV
+443 STSITYTLPEGTQV
-457 LDASVLNG
+457 LDANVLDG
-465 WISEDEN
+465 WISVDDN

-514 EVDNNEFVIKINQ
+514 EVDNNEYVIKINQ
-527 DAEKEQ
+527 DAEKEK
-533 LLAEVLGSTVA
+533 LLEEVLGNTVT

-610 KQRNRTLYGDIQADG
+610 KQRSRTLYGDIQPDG

>member
-1 MTVFRSFYLRCLLHF
+1 MFFLRLQES
-16 GVQVRIITLYAWSDV
+16 VTSSRI
-31 TGLTGLSGGTECI
+31 
-44 EESRTALT
+44 
-52 IRSWQYRFY
+52 
-61 REYVFSPALRVH
+61 
-73 KLSRTWR
+73 WR
-80 ERMRDR
+80 ERMSDR

-100 QDLQTDAVGKEETQE
+100 QDLQEDAAEKEETQE
-115 ILQTDALAEI
+115 VLKTDALAEI
-125 PADEIPEEDFLADPA
+125 PADEIPDEDFLAEPA
-140 EDETVKEEELLKAEA
+140 EDEIVKEEELLKAEPEAETETETA
-155 AEEATESEEQEAS
+155 AESPAEAVSGEA
-168 EERPESEEQEASEES
+168 PEES
-183 AEAEESGENT
+183 A
-193 EAEASKESTTEERR
+193 TEEGSS
-207 EGLSEKLAF
+207 GLTKKRAA

-221 LGKKIAVGCGAAAC
+221 LRKKIAVGCGAAAC

-294 TIDGDDIDYQY
+294 TIDGDAFDYQY
-305 VPDGGVQKLLDEQN
+305 VSDGGVQKLLDEQN

-333 SFTVD
+333 SYTVD

-352 SNLPEMKTENQ
+352 SNLPEMKSENQ

-374 ENTKR
+374 ETTKR
-379 YNIIPETE
+379 YNIVPETE

-416 ADTYAAPAVRSTDES
+416 ADTYAAPAIRANDEG
-431 LNSQQAALNQFL
+431 LNSQQAALNAFL
-443 SASITYTLPEGTQV
+443 STSITYTLPEGTQV
-457 LDASVLNG
+457 LDANVLDG
-465 WISEDEN
+465 WISVDDN

-514 EVDNNEFVIKINQ
+514 EVDNTEYVIKINQ
-527 DAEKEQ
+527 DAEKEK
-533 LLAEVLGSTVA
+533 LLEEVLGNTVT

-610 KQRNRTLYGDIQADG
+610 KQRSRTLYGDIQPDG

>member
-1 MTVFRSFYLRCLLHF
+1 
-16 GVQVRIITLYAWSDV
+16 
-31 TGLTGLSGGTECI
+31 
-44 EESRTALT
+44 
-52 IRSWQYRFY
+52 
-61 REYVFSPALRVH
+61 
-73 KLSRTWR
+73 
-80 ERMRDR
+80 MRDQI
-86 VDPITEEKESEVKA
+86 DPITEEKESKVEVQDNAKA
-100 QDLQTDAVGKEETQE
+100 AAGNDETQE
-115 ILQTDALAEI
+115 IVKTDALAEI
-125 PADEIPEEDFLADPA
+125 NADEFTDEDFLEDPEEDANVTG
-140 EDETVKEEELLKAEA
+140 EDLR
-155 AEEATESEEQEAS
+155 AEEAEPGESEVSQESSETQAS
-168 EERPESEEQEASEES
+168 GEEAEEEAA
-183 AEAEESGENT
+183 AEAVSGEIPAEQAAEEESGET
-193 EAEASKESTTEERR
+193 PKKKS
-207 EGLSEKLAF
+207 LFSE
-216 FSNMS
+216 MS
-221 LGKKIAVGCGAAAC
+221 LRKKVAVGCGAAAC
-235 VLAVVYIGIAQTYK
+235 VLAVAYIGVAQTYK
-249 TKFIEGTSING
+249 TKFIEGTNING

-273 EIEKTVENYSL
+273 EIEKAVENYSL

-294 TIDGDDIDYQY
+294 TIDGNAIDYQY

-319 IYTWIGGALFGSEK
+319 VYTWIGGVLFGREK
-333 SFTVD
+333 SYTVD
-338 EDTQFNEQKLVEGL
+338 EDTKFNEQKLVEGL

-374 ENTKR
+374 ENTNR

-416 ADTYAAPAVRSTDES
+416 ADTYAAPAIRSTDES
-431 LNSQQAALNQFL
+431 LNSQQAALNAFL
-443 SASITYTLPEGTQV
+443 STSITYTLPEGTQV
-457 LDASVLNG
+457 LDANVLND
-465 WISEDEN
+465 WISMDEN
-472 GYRYVDEE
+472 GYRFVDEG
-480 HIAECVDQYVADLAS
+480 HIEECVDQYVADLAA
-495 AVDVEKETS
+495 AVDVDKETS

-514 EVDNNEFVIKINQ
+514 EVENHEFVIKIDQ

-533 LLAEVLGSTVA
+533 LLAEVLSNTVT
-544 QREPVYSRKDETQD
+544 QREPIYSRKDDAQD

-584 VETPCVTGTGS
+584 LETPCVSGTGS
-595 VPRRSTPTGVFHIYD
+595 SSRRSTPTGVFEIYD
-610 KQRNRTLYGDIQADG
+610 KQRNRTLYGDIQPDG

-636 MRFCGGCGLH
+636 MRFSGGCGLH

-672 EAAAQMYEIVEEGT
+672 EAAEQLYEMVEEGT

>member
-1 MTVFRSFYLRCLLHF
+1 MFFLRLQES
-16 GVQVRIITLYAWSDV
+16 VTSSRI
-31 TGLTGLSGGTECI
+31 
-44 EESRTALT
+44 
-52 IRSWQYRFY
+52 
-61 REYVFSPALRVH
+61 
-73 KLSRTWR
+73 WR
-80 ERMRDR
+80 ERMSDR

-100 QDLQTDAVGKEETQE
+100 QDLQEDAAEKEETQE
-115 ILQTDALAEI
+115 VLKTDALAEI
-125 PADEIPEEDFLADPA
+125 PADEIPDEDFLAEPA
-140 EDETVKEEELLKAEA
+140 EDEIVKEEELLKAEPEAETETETA
-155 AEEATESEEQEAS
+155 AESPAEAVSGEA
-168 EERPESEEQEASEES
+168 PEES
-183 AEAEESGENT
+183 A
-193 EAEASKESTTEERR
+193 TEEGSS
-207 EGLSEKLAF
+207 GLTKKLAA

-221 LGKKIAVGCGAAAC
+221 LRKKIAVGCGAAAC

-294 TIDGDDIDYQY
+294 TIDGDAIDYQY
-305 VPDGGVQKLLDEQN
+305 VSDGGVQKLLDEQN

-333 SFTVD
+333 SYTVD

-352 SNLPEMKTENQ
+352 SNLPEMKSENQ

-374 ENTKR
+374 ETTKR
-379 YNIIPETE
+379 YNIVPETE

-416 ADTYAAPAVRSTDES
+416 ADTYAAPAIRANDEG
-431 LNSQQAALNQFL
+431 LNSQQAALNAFL
-443 SASITYTLPEGTQV
+443 STSITYTLPEGTQV
-457 LDASVLNG
+457 LDANVLDG
-465 WISEDEN
+465 WISVDDN

-514 EVDNNEFVIKINQ
+514 EVDNTEYVIKINQ
-527 DAEKEQ
+527 DAEKEK
-533 LLAEVLGSTVA
+533 LLEEVLGNTVT

-610 KQRNRTLYGDIQADG
+610 KQRSRTLYGDIQPDG

>member
-1 MTVFRSFYLRCLLHF
+1 MFFLRLQEF
-16 GVQVRIITLYAWSDV
+16 
-31 TGLTGLSGGTECI
+31 LTS
-44 EESRTALT
+44 
-52 IRSWQYRFY
+52 
-61 REYVFSPALRVH
+61 
-73 KLSRTWR
+73 SRTWR
-80 ERMRDR
+80 ERMSDR

-100 QDLQTDAVGKEETQE
+100 QDLQEDAAEKEETQE
-115 ILQTDALAEI
+115 ILKTDALAEI
-125 PADEIPEEDFLADPA
+125 PADEIPDEDFLAEPA
-140 EDETVKEEELLKAEA
+140 EDEIVKEEELLKAEPEAETETETA
-155 AEEATESEEQEAS
+155 AESPAEAVSGEA
-168 EERPESEEQEASEES
+168 PEES
-183 AEAEESGENT
+183 A
-193 EAEASKESTTEERR
+193 TEEGSS
-207 EGLSEKLAF
+207 GLTKKLAA

-221 LGKKIAVGCGAAAC
+221 LRKKIAVGCGAAAC

-294 TIDGDDIDYQY
+294 TIDGDAFDYQY
-305 VPDGGVQKLLDEQN
+305 VSDGGVQKLLDEQN

-333 SFTVD
+333 SYTVD

-374 ENTKR
+374 ETTKR
-379 YNIIPETE
+379 YNIVPETE

-416 ADTYAAPAVRSTDES
+416 ADTYAAPAIRANDEG
-431 LNSQQAALNQFL
+431 LNSQQAALNAFL
-443 SASITYTLPEGTQV
+443 STSITYTLPEGTQV
-457 LDASVLNG
+457 LDANVLDG
-465 WISEDEN
+465 WISVDDN

-514 EVDNNEFVIKINQ
+514 EVDNNEYVIKINQ
-527 DAEKEQ
+527 DAEKEK
-533 LLAEVLGSTVA
+533 LLEEVLGNTVT

-610 KQRNRTLYGDIQADG
+610 KQRSRTLYGDIQPDG

>member
-1 MTVFRSFYLRCLLHF
+1 MFFLRLQES
-16 GVQVRIITLYAWSDV
+16 VTSSRI
-31 TGLTGLSGGTECI
+31 
-44 EESRTALT
+44 
-52 IRSWQYRFY
+52 
-61 REYVFSPALRVH
+61 
-73 KLSRTWR
+73 WR
-80 ERMRDR
+80 ERMSDR

-100 QDLQTDAVGKEETQE
+100 QDLQEDAAEKEETQE
-115 ILQTDALAEI
+115 VLKTDALAEI
-125 PADEIPEEDFLADPA
+125 PADEIPDEDFLAEPA
-140 EDETVKEEELLKAEA
+140 EDEIVKEEELLKAEPEAETETETA
-155 AEEATESEEQEAS
+155 AESPAEAVSGEA
-168 EERPESEEQEASEES
+168 PEES
-183 AEAEESGENT
+183 A
-193 EAEASKESTTEERR
+193 TEEGSS
-207 EGLSEKLAF
+207 GLTKKLAA

-221 LGKKIAVGCGAAAC
+221 LRKKIAVGFGAAAC

-294 TIDGDDIDYQY
+294 TIDGDAFDYQY
-305 VPDGGVQKLLDEQN
+305 VSDGGVQRLLDEQN

-333 SFTVD
+333 SYTVD

-352 SNLPEMKTENQ
+352 SNLPEMKSENQ

-374 ENTKR
+374 ETTKR
-379 YNIIPETE
+379 YNIVPETE

-416 ADTYAAPAVRSTDES
+416 ADTYAAPAIRANDEG
-431 LNSQQAALNQFL
+431 LNSQQAALNAFL
-443 SASITYTLPEGTQV
+443 STSITYTLPEGTQV
-457 LDASVLNG
+457 LDANVLDG
-465 WISEDEN
+465 WISVDDN

-514 EVDNNEFVIKINQ
+514 EVDNTEYVIKINQ
-527 DAEKEQ
+527 DAEKEK
-533 LLAEVLGSTVA
+533 LLEEVLGNTVT

-610 KQRNRTLYGDIQADG
+610 KQRSRTLYGDIQPDG

>member
-1 MTVFRSFYLRCLLHF
+1 MFFLRLQES
-16 GVQVRIITLYAWSDV
+16 VTSSRI
-31 TGLTGLSGGTECI
+31 
-44 EESRTALT
+44 
-52 IRSWQYRFY
+52 
-61 REYVFSPALRVH
+61 
-73 KLSRTWR
+73 WR
-80 ERMRDR
+80 ERMSDR

-100 QDLQTDAVGKEETQE
+100 QDLQEDAAEKEETQE
-115 ILQTDALAEI
+115 VLKTDALAEI
-125 PADEIPEEDFLADPA
+125 PADEIPDEDFLAEPA
-140 EDETVKEEELLKAEA
+140 EDEIVTEEELLKAEPEAETETETA
-155 AEEATESEEQEAS
+155 AESPAEAVSGEA
-168 EERPESEEQEASEES
+168 PEES
-183 AEAEESGENT
+183 A
-193 EAEASKESTTEERR
+193 TEEGSS
-207 EGLSEKLAF
+207 GLTKKLAA

-221 LGKKIAVGCGAAAC
+221 LRKKIAVGCGAAAC

-294 TIDGDDIDYQY
+294 TIDGDAFDYQY
-305 VPDGGVQKLLDEQN
+305 VSDGGVQKLLDEQN

-333 SFTVD
+333 SYTVD

-374 ENTKR
+374 ETTKR
-379 YNIIPETE
+379 YNIVPETE

-416 ADTYAAPAVRSTDES
+416 ADTYAAPAIRANDEG
-431 LNSQQAALNQFL
+431 LNSQQAALNAFL
-443 SASITYTLPEGTQV
+443 STSITYTLPEGTQV
-457 LDASVLNG
+457 LDANVLDG
-465 WISEDEN
+465 WISVDDN

-514 EVDNNEFVIKINQ
+514 EVDNNEYVIKINQ
-527 DAEKEQ
+527 DAEKEK
-533 LLAEVLGSTVA
+533 LLEEVLGNTVT

-610 KQRNRTLYGDIQADG
+610 KQRSRTLYGDIQPDG

>member
-1 MTVFRSFYLRCLLHF
+1 MFFLRLQES
-16 GVQVRIITLYAWSDV
+16 VTSSRI
-31 TGLTGLSGGTECI
+31 
-44 EESRTALT
+44 
-52 IRSWQYRFY
+52 
-61 REYVFSPALRVH
+61 
-73 KLSRTWR
+73 WR
-80 ERMRDR
+80 KRMSDR

-100 QDLQTDAVGKEETQE
+100 QDLQEDAAEKEETQE
-115 ILQTDALAEI
+115 VLKTDALAEI
-125 PADEIPEEDFLADPA
+125 PADEIPDEDFLAEPA
-140 EDETVKEEELLKAEA
+140 EDEIVKEEELLKAEPEAETETETA
-155 AEEATESEEQEAS
+155 AESPAEAVSGEA
-168 EERPESEEQEASEES
+168 PEES
-183 AEAEESGENT
+183 A
-193 EAEASKESTTEERR
+193 TEEGSS
-207 EGLSEKLAF
+207 GLTKKLAA

-221 LGKKIAVGCGAAAC
+221 LKKKIAVGCGAAAC

-294 TIDGDDIDYQY
+294 TIDGDAIDYQY
-305 VPDGGVQKLLDEQN
+305 VSDGGVQKLLNEQN

-333 SFTVD
+333 SYTVD

-374 ENTKR
+374 ETTKR
-379 YNIIPETE
+379 YNIVPETE

-416 ADTYAAPAVRSTDES
+416 ADTYAAPAIRANDEG
-431 LNSQQAALNQFL
+431 LNSQQAALNAFL
-443 SASITYTLPEGTQV
+443 STSITYTLPEGTQV
-457 LDASVLNG
+457 LDANVLDG
-465 WISEDEN
+465 WISVDDN

-514 EVDNNEFVIKINQ
+514 EVDNTEYVIKINQ
-527 DAEKEQ
+527 DAEKEK
-533 LLAEVLGSTVA
+533 LLEEVLGNTVT

-610 KQRNRTLYGDIQADG
+610 KQRSRTLYGDIQPDG

>member
-1 MTVFRSFYLRCLLHF
+1 MFFLRLQES
-16 GVQVRIITLYAWSDV
+16 VTSSRI
-31 TGLTGLSGGTECI
+31 
-44 EESRTALT
+44 
-52 IRSWQYRFY
+52 
-61 REYVFSPALRVH
+61 
-73 KLSRTWR
+73 WR
-80 ERMRDR
+80 KRMSDR

-100 QDLQTDAVGKEETQE
+100 QDLQEDAAEKEETQE
-115 ILQTDALAEI
+115 VLKTDALAEI
-125 PADEIPEEDFLADPA
+125 PADEIPDEDFLAEPA
-140 EDETVKEEELLKAEA
+140 EDEIVKEEELLKAEPEAETETETA
-155 AEEATESEEQEAS
+155 AESPAEAVSGEA
-168 EERPESEEQEASEES
+168 PEES
-183 AEAEESGENT
+183 A
-193 EAEASKESTTEERR
+193 TEEGSS
-207 EGLSEKLAF
+207 GLTKKLAA

-221 LGKKIAVGCGAAAC
+221 LRKRIAVGCGAAAC

-294 TIDGDDIDYQY
+294 TIDGDAFDYQY
-305 VPDGGVQKLLDEQN
+305 VSDGGVQRLLDEQN

-333 SFTVD
+333 SYTVD

-352 SNLPEMKTENQ
+352 SNLPEMKSENQ

-374 ENTKR
+374 ETTKR
-379 YNIIPETE
+379 YNIVPETE

-416 ADTYAAPAVRSTDES
+416 ADTYAAPAIRANDEG
-431 LNSQQAALNQFL
+431 LNSQQAALNAFL
-443 SASITYTLPEGTQV
+443 STSITYTLPEGTQV
-457 LDASVLNG
+457 LDANVLDG
-465 WISEDEN
+465 WISVDDN

-514 EVDNNEFVIKINQ
+514 EVDNTEYVIKINQ
-527 DAEKEQ
+527 DAEKEK
-533 LLAEVLGSTVA
+533 LLEEVLGNTVT

-610 KQRNRTLYGDIQADG
+610 KQRSRTLYGDIQPDG

>member
-1 MTVFRSFYLRCLLHF
+1 MFFLRLQES
-16 GVQVRIITLYAWSDV
+16 VTSSRI
-31 TGLTGLSGGTECI
+31 
-44 EESRTALT
+44 
-52 IRSWQYRFY
+52 
-61 REYVFSPALRVH
+61 
-73 KLSRTWR
+73 WR
-80 ERMRDR
+80 ERMSDR

-100 QDLQTDAVGKEETQE
+100 QDLQEDAAEKEETQE
-115 ILQTDALAEI
+115 VLKTDALAEI
-125 PADEIPEEDFLADPA
+125 PADEIPDEDFLAEPA
-140 EDETVKEEELLKAEA
+140 EDEIVKEEELLKAEA
-155 AEEATESEEQEAS
+155 ETETETAAESPAEAVSGEA
-168 EERPESEEQEASEES
+168 PEES
-183 AEAEESGENT
+183 A
-193 EAEASKESTTEERR
+193 TEEGSS
-207 EGLSEKLAF
+207 GLTKKLAA

-221 LGKKIAVGCGAAAC
+221 LRKKIAVGCGAAAC

-294 TIDGDDIDYQY
+294 TIDGDAFDYQY
-305 VPDGGVQKLLDEQN
+305 VSDGGVQKLLDEQN

-333 SFTVD
+333 SYTVD

-352 SNLPEMKTENQ
+352 SNLPEMKSENQ

-374 ENTKR
+374 ETTKR
-379 YNIIPETE
+379 YNIVPETE

-416 ADTYAAPAVRSTDES
+416 ADTYAAPAIRANDEG
-431 LNSQQAALNQFL
+431 LNSQQAALNAFL
-443 SASITYTLPEGTQV
+443 STSITYTLPEGTQV
-457 LDASVLNG
+457 LDANVLDG
-465 WISEDEN
+465 WISVDDN

-514 EVDNNEFVIKINQ
+514 EVDNNEYVIKINQ
-527 DAEKEQ
+527 DAEKEK
-533 LLAEVLGSTVA
+533 LLEEVLGNTVT

-610 KQRNRTLYGDIQADG
+610 KQRSRTLYGDIQPDG

-665 GCVNLPY
+665 GCVNLPC
-672 EAAAQMYEIVEEGT
+672 EAAAQMYVIVEEGT